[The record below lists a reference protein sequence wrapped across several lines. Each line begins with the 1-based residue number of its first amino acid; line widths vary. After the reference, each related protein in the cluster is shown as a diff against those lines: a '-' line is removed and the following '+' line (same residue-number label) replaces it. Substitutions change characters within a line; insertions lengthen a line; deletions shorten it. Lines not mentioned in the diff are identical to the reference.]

1 MSEHNKRQYQLMLN
15 RLTAFEEGQIPL
27 DTLVVDLEGLLN
39 ALEGVTVPWRQ
50 TFLHDWGKLEDERA
64 YALFKNVKI
73 LDEETSQRI
82 RPAVSNLKLLVLE
95 KIDDPADRIRN
106 SDHTKN

>member
-1 MSEHNKRQYQLMLN
+1 MSEHNKRQYQLMLD
-15 RLTAFEEGQIPL
+15 RLTAFEKGQIPL

-39 ALEGVTVPWRQ
+39 ALEGVTIAWRQ

-73 LDEETSQRI
+73 MDEETSQRI

-95 KIDDPADRIRN
+95 KIDDLADRIRN
-106 SDHTKN
+106 SP